1 MADVNAGLLVRI
13 EALPGKEAGVEQFLQ
28 GGLDLVNE
36 EPDTITWYA
45 IRLGPTTFGIF
56 DTFPDDSGR
65 QAHLCGQVAAALMD
79 NVGEIIEE
87 PCIEQVDLIATK
99 LPGYAHEGIS
109 R

>member
-13 EALPGKEAGVEQFLQ
+13 EALPGKEAEVERFLES
-28 GGLDLVNE
+28 GLSLVNE
-36 EPDTITWYA
+36 EPDTVTWYA
-45 IRLGPTTFGIF
+45 IRMGESTFGIF

-65 QAHLCGQVAAALMD
+65 QDHLSGQVAAALMQ

-87 PCIEQVDLIATK
+87 PTIEQVNVIAAK
-99 LPGYAHEGIS
+99 LP

>member
-1 MADVNAGLLVRI
+1 MADVNVGLLVRI
-13 EALPGKEAGVEQFLQ
+13 EALPGRESEVEQFLQ
-28 GGLDLVNE
+28 GGLALVNE

-65 QAHLCGQVAAALMD
+65 QAHLSGQVAAALME
-79 NVGEIIEE
+79 NVGELIEE
-87 PCIEQVDLIATK
+87 PTIEQVDLIAAK
-99 LPGYAHEGIS
+99 LP

>member
-1 MADVNAGLLVRI
+1 MAEVNVGLLVRI
-13 EALPGKEAGVEQFLQ
+13 EALPGKEADVEQFLQ
-28 GGLDLVNE
+28 GGLALVDE

-56 DTFPDDSGR
+56 DSFPDDSGR
-65 QAHLCGQVAAALMD
+65 QAHLSGQVAAALME

-87 PCIEQVDLIATK
+87 PNIEQVDVIAAK
-99 LPGYAHEGIS
+99 LT

>member
-1 MADVNAGLLVRI
+1 MAEVNVGLLVRI
-13 EALPGKEAGVEQFLQ
+13 EALPGKEADVEQFLQ
-28 GGLDLVNE
+28 GGLALVDE

-65 QAHLCGQVAAALMD
+65 QAHLSGQVAAALME

-87 PCIEQVDLIATK
+87 PNIEQVDVIAAK
-99 LPGYAHEGIS
+99 LT